1 MNERGMLIILSG
13 PSGVGKGTVRSKLF
27 EQVNNISYSV
37 SMTTRTPREGEVH
50 GVDYFFVD
58 DNEFMKNVES
68 GNMLEWAEFVGNK
81 YGTPLDKVEDILSSG
96 KDVMLE
102 IEIQGALQ
110 VKEKVRDGLFIFLM
124 PTSLKELENRLRSRG
139 SETEDI
145 IMERLDKA
153 KRELPLREQ
162 YNYVVINDEVD
173 KVCSQII
180 DIINLEKTLRREL

>member
-1 MNERGMLIILSG
+1 MSKRGMLIILSG
-13 PSGVGKGTVRSKLF
+13 PSGVGKGTVRAKLF
-27 EQVNNISYSV
+27 EKINNMCYSV
-37 SMTTRTPREGEVH
+37 SMTTRVPRDGEVH

-58 DNEFMKNVES
+58 DKEFDENVAS

-110 VKEKVRDGLFIFLM
+110 VKEKVSDGLFIFLM

-139 SETEDI
+139 SETDEI
-145 IMERLDKA
+145 IKERLDKA
-153 KRELPLREQ
+153 KRELPLRDQ
-162 YNYVVINDEVD
+162 YNYVVINDEVE
-173 KVCSQII
+173 KVCNQIN
-180 DIINLEKTLRREL
+180 DIINVEKVLREEL